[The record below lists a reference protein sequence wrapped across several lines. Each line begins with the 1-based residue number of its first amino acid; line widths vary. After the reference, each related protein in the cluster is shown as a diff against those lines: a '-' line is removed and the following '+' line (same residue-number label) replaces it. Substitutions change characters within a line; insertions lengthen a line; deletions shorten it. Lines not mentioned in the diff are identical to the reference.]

1 MKWAVEKSYH
11 FSPTLTFFFF
21 AIRGIDYA
29 VFDDMEEEE
38 EEDFFKK
45 YFLFKIYYNNFYK

>member
-38 EEDFFKK
+38 DDFFKK